1 MEDRLAKWVAY
12 IWQETVIGE
21 VTLVRLTQSSMW
33 DTFVSTRSAPQPGRV
48 RLLTEGEKTR
58 RGNGLLTDVALK
70 FSATQRKWCLFSLT
84 NLISTNTGNFISS
97 VFTSLIKS
105 V

>member
-1 MEDRLAKWVAY
+1 MGHAVLTRFPLGARRDAARASPLANLGGK
-12 IWQETVIGE
+12 
-21 VTLVRLTQSSMW
+21 TQ
-33 DTFVSTRSAPQPGRV
+33 RSG
-48 RLLTEGEKTR
+48 
-58 RGNGLLTDVALK
+58 GLLTDVALK